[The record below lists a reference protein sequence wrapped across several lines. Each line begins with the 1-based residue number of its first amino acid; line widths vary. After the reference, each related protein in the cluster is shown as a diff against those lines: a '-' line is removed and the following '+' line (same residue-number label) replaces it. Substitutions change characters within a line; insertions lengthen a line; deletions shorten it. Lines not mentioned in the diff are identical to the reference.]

1 MRFYRC
7 HVPKSNAMNVRLI
20 VLILAIVITA
30 SIEHIT
36 IPIMVTYFES
46 MYFILIVSSLHGC
59 VNFGTIILIKTRGSC
74 VRPKKFKISML
85 AGFFN
90 ALMSMCFVYAANP
103 VRTPVV
109 IQSIFLGFAII
120 PSVLFRKLILGLD
133 KRVTYNPKYIVPS
146 VLCLAI
152 SVGIAVTP
160 LFITSDSDENGN
172 GSGISLWIALYLCAV
187 ILLSLDNTL
196 QEKYS
201 IRTKDNT
208 LLNRVSFA
216 FYTSMCQFITLIPM
230 FGVEYVFGYTDSP
243 GTAFVRSAY
252 MFVQNIGNF
261 VLLELFILDC
271 LALYVL
277 SIYLNGVSTNYN
289 MILTNIT
296 NQSVAIFF
304 TIFPSLNSGIR
315 YPIYITLLSLV
326 FNVTSVGLW
335 IKGEHNED
343 VSGDVQDDR
352 DDQGDRNDQ
361 GDRDETNWARLMDR
375 IEPVDRAKVGP

>member
-1 MRFYRC
+1 
-7 HVPKSNAMNVRLI
+7 
-20 VLILAIVITA
+20 
-30 SIEHIT
+30 
-36 IPIMVTYFES
+36 
-46 MYFILIVSSLHGC
+46 
-59 VNFGTIILIKTRGSC
+59 
-74 VRPKKFKISML
+74 L

-120 PSVLFRKLILGLD
+120 PSVLFRKMILD

-146 VLCLAI
+146 VLCLVI
-152 SVGIAVTP
+152 SVCIAVTP

-172 GSGISLWIALYLCAV
+172 GVSLWIALYLCAV

-201 IRTKDNT
+201 IDTKDNS

-216 FYTSMCQFITLIPM
+216 FYTSMCQFIALIPM

-271 LALYVL
+271 LALYLL
-277 SIYLNGVSTNYN
+277 SIYLNGISTNYN

-335 IKGEHNED
+335 IKGEHNGPD
-343 VSGDVQDDR
+343 DAQDDAQDDR
-352 DDQGDRNDQ
+352 DVQ
-361 GDRDETNWARLMDR
+361 DETSWARLMDR
-375 IEPVDRAKVGP
+375 VEPVDRAKVGP

>member
-1 MRFYRC
+1 MHFSNSRAS
-7 HVPKSNAMNVRLI
+7 KSDAMNIRLI

-59 VNFGTIILIKTRGSC
+59 INFGTIILIKTRGSC
-74 VRPKKFKISML
+74 VRPKKFGISVL

-120 PSVLFRKLILGLD
+120 PSVLFRKMILD

-146 VLCLAI
+146 VLCLVI
-152 SVGIAVTP
+152 SVCIAVTP

-172 GSGISLWIALYLCAV
+172 GVSLWIALYLCAV

-201 IRTKDNT
+201 IDTKDNS

-216 FYTSMCQFITLIPM
+216 FYTSMCQFIALIPM

-271 LALYVL
+271 LALYLL
-277 SIYLNGVSTNYN
+277 SIYLNGISTNYN

-335 IKGEHNED
+335 IKGEHNGPD
-343 VSGDVQDDR
+343 DAQDDAQDDR
-352 DDQGDRNDQ
+352 DVQ
-361 GDRDETNWARLMDR
+361 DETSWARLMDR
-375 IEPVDRAKVGP
+375 VEPVDRAKVGP